1 MSDFDNNAKRPPW
14 TQDPDVLKAIW
25 GENVQASTKSSTAST
40 RLTNLNGSLWPT
52 EQELNALNNNAM
64 PAVHSLTKEEIKFSN
79 NTIRPMHSTPVLNPL
94 DGTQSLIDSVL
105 GSRMSTTTK
114 AMKAAVS
121 ADPTKRV
128 PLFMDE
134 GDMAKVEAED
144 DMDFGP
150 DDGRNNIDDYD
161 FLADGYDIDGQEA
174 DDDESIESETKE
186 KIPSAKRKKLS
197 DSDFVLSSERKFPVT
212 TPKGVMQAVNSW
224 GRYEGKTSFD
234 TFKRNLI
241 DLAHR
246 KGFTDALPKKWQ
258 KSMKSE
264 KALNSNAIVITIE
277 DSPFAKRLK
286 EVSAK
291 MQAQIDRATKA

>member
-1 MSDFDNNAKRPPW
+1 MSDFDNNAKRAPW
-14 TQDPDVLKAIW
+14 TQDPEVVKAIW
-25 GENVQASTKSSTAST
+25 GENAQASTKSFTAST

-52 EQELNALNNNAM
+52 EQELAALNNNAM
-64 PAVHSLTKEEIKFSN
+64 PSAHTLTKEEIKIADN
-79 NTIRPMHSTPVLNPL
+79 IVRPMHKTPVLNPL
-94 DGTQSLIDSVL
+94 DNAQSLIDSVL
-105 GSRMSTTTK
+105 GSRTNTT
-114 AMKAAVS
+114 MKAVLS
-121 ADPTKRV
+121 KDPTKRV

-134 GDMAKVEAED
+134 GDLAKVEAED

-161 FLADGYDIDGQEA
+161 FLTDGYDINAQEA
-174 DDDESIESETKE
+174 DDEEGIESETKE

-241 DLAHR
+241 SLAHR
-246 KGFTDALPKKWQ
+246 KGFTNALPKKWQ
-258 KSMKSE
+258 KDMKSE
-264 KALNSNAIVITIE
+264 KSFNNNAIVINIE

-291 MQAQIDRATKA
+291 MQAQIDRNSKA